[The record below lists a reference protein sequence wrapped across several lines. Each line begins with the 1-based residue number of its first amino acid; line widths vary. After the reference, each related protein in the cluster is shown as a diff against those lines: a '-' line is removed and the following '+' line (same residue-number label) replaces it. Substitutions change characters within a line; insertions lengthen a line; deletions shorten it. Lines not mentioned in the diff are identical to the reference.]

1 MTKKHF
7 LLTLAL
13 ATMLPLQQLQA
24 EPIILNLQVRIEDPI
39 NNDGGH
45 RTPVLPPVI
54 GIEDYTLYFN
64 TPCDGCELRV
74 VDGDGVVVYST
85 IIPIS
90 SSSLDLPSSLSGNYE
105 LQIIS
110 GNYCF
115 YTEILL

>member
-24 EPIILNLQVRIEDPI
+24 EPIILDWQVRIDNPTD
-39 NNDGGH
+39 NNGGH
-45 RTPVLPPVI
+45 RDPIPEPTI
-54 GIEDYTLYFN
+54 GIEDYTLFFN

-115 YTEILL
+115 YTEIQL